1 MVARLVE
8 ASQSWTDAT
17 AAVAS
22 TSPLPNR
29 THTTESNTA
38 RYPKEHCLFVITL
51 CCNRSPSVVTAASP
65 RASADRALRS
75 GAPTAAVRHPHRP
88 NYLSLQ
94 RPSDSPSG
102 SPQCSHFRQSA
113 GAPGILTGT
122 WPRCAHSSSSRACR
136 VSYHRGP
143 GGIGGQS
150 MCTHLASARM
160 LCLGSSVLTASSHTA
175 VRMFWGVMCRTD
187 SVPSDG
193 ACRRTATPAEVDL
206 SPTLDGT
213 DGAHS
218 SLRYL
223 WVLNCCFLR
232 LSVTLERRV
241 WLRFVSRWMAHC
253 EWPPG
258 VPRRLDR

>member
-17 AAVAS
+17 ADVAS

-38 RYPKEHCLFVITL
+38 RCPKEHCLFVITL

-65 RASADRALRS
+65 RASAYRALRS

-94 RPSDSPSG
+94 RPSDSLSG

-113 GAPGILTGT
+113 GAPEILTGT
-122 WPRCAHSSSSRACR
+122 WPRCAHTSSSRACR
-136 VSYHRGP
+136 VSYRRGP
-143 GGIGGQS
+143 GGIGEQS
-150 MCTHLASARM
+150 TCTHLAPSRM
-160 LCLGSSVLTASSHTA
+160 LCLGSSVLTASFAYAA

-193 ACRRTATPAEVDL
+193 ACRRTATATPAEVDL

-213 DGAHS
+213 DGAH
-218 SLRYL
+218 
-223 WVLNCCFLR
+223 
-232 LSVTLERRV
+232 LSQ
-241 WLRFVSRWMAHC
+241 
-253 EWPPG
+253 
-258 VPRRLDR
+258 